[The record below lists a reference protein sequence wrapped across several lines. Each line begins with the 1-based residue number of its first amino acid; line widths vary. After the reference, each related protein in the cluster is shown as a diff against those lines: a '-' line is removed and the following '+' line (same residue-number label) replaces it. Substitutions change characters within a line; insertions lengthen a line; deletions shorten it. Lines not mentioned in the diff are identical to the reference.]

1 MKVKDVTATEADID
15 AAIAFTNALVR
26 DIHQRW
32 PIWLEMAEANPMKMS
47 SPYMAVAV
55 QLMTQGMMAMLCAS
69 VAPPDVIKCA
79 EGLLDLCCDPAFHE
93 QLAAQ
98 RDDKKEIMAFFEK
111 VVMENAA
118 HLAKQNKVN

>member
-47 SPYMAVAV
+47 SPYMAVAT
-55 QLMTQGMMAMLCAS
+55 QLMAQGMMAMLCAS

-79 EGLLDLCCDPAFHE
+79 EGMLDMYCDPALHE
-93 QLAAQ
+93 QLVAQ

-111 VVMENAA
+111 VVMDNAA
-118 HLAKQNKVN
+118 HLARQSKVN